1 KVIPQKGTTVYVP
14 NRVLIGVVS
23 PSTRKNYNENFDKG
37 EADIYYTG
45 PNFPSTIALHD
56 LHFFIPYI
64 KGKGIRDVYEITKIR
79 TIKGSE
85 AKELTPDE
93 THSDDIRLAFHL
105 HIHHRLSEEFIKIDT
120 SGLINYTF
128 IDTDFDRLK
137 ELTSNEQLHP

>member
-56 LHFFIPYI
+56 LHFFIPYF

-85 AKELTPDE
+85 AKEFTPDE
-93 THSDDIRLAFHL
+93 IHSDDIRLAFHL
-105 HIHHRLSEEFIKIDT
+105 HIHHRLSEEFIQIDT
-120 SGLINYTF
+120 SGMISYSF
-128 IDTDFDRLK
+128 IDTNIENLEKLAVK
-137 ELTSNEQLHP
+137 ED